1 MSVAE
6 KCGRSTRL
14 APPPLQE
21 ARHSKAK
28 GEQTQAAGCRG
39 FASRA
44 PEWYELA
51 NENCHITNI
60 DGDLR
65 IRILDA
71 ALEK

>member
-1 MSVAE
+1 MESVD
-6 KCGRSTRL
+6 GRHDSHPPL
-14 APPPLQE
+14 AGGVPQQAPP
-21 ARHSKAK
+21 AK

-65 IRILDA
+65 IRIIDA

>member
-1 MSVAE
+1 MGAQ
-6 KCGRSTRL
+6 
-14 APPPLQE
+14 APP
-21 ARHSKAK
+21 AK

-51 NENCHITNI
+51 NENCHITNV

-65 IRILDA
+65 IRIIDA